1 MKEKLQINIAFEN
14 GKVVEMDCYEGITRV
29 EWLVD
34 CEEPISIEKAIRHI
48 ADELRT
54 YK

>member
-1 MKEKLQINIAFEN
+1 MKEKLQINIIFEN
-14 GKVVEMDCYEGITRV
+14 DKVIEMDGYEGINRV

-34 CEEPISIEKAIRHI
+34 CEDPISIEKAIRYI

>member
-1 MKEKLQINIAFEN
+1 MEKLQINITFEN
-14 GKVVEMDCYEGITRV
+14 GKVVEMEAYEGINRC

-34 CEEPISIEKAIRHI
+34 CEDPISIEQAIRYI